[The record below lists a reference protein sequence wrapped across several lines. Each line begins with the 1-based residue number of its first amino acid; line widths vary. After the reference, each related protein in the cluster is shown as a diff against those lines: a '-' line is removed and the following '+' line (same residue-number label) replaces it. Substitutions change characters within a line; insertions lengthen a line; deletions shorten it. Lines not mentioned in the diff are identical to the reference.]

1 MGYTAEDEALIKEK
15 WDDLLYSCTKICKND
30 EDWNFIKRAFFLA
43 KEAHEGVRRRSGEP
57 YLLHPIAVAK
67 IVIEEI
73 GLGVKSVVA
82 ALLHDVVED
91 TEYTVEDMERI
102 FGPKIASMV
111 DGLTKMSGVFN
122 ADTSEQAEY
131 FRKVLL
137 TLSDDVRVILIKI
150 ADRLH
155 NMRTLGSMPLN
166 KQIKITGETIYL
178 FAPLA
183 YRLGLYSIK
192 SELEDLC
199 MKYRFPQQYAE
210 ITRKLQESEASRK
223 EFIDK
228 FNAPIIAALNRDN
241 FNYEI
246 SGRVKSVYS
255 IWSKMQRKQIPFEEI
270 YDLFAIRI
278 VFKPLPFPSEKT
290 QCWQIYSTITDI
302 YTPKPDRLRDWI
314 SMPKANGYEALHS
327 TVMGP
332 DGVWVEVQI
341 RTQRMEDIA
350 ERGFAAHWKYK
361 HATIS
366 QDEDEFDKWLKQI
379 RAALNSPTENAVDF
393 LDNFKLSLYTSEIV
407 VFTPKG
413 EARKMPFG
421 ATALDFAYDIHSKIG
436 NSAISAKI
444 NHKLEP
450 ITTQINSGDQIEII
464 TADNA
469 RPKAEWLDLVTTS
482 KAKQSIKNFLKRE
495 QQNNIERGMA
505 TLTERLAK
513 LNINLSGRVLRKL
526 VPAYECAT
534 KEEFY
539 SKIGAGIIRLDD
551 IEKHLKV
558 NSASKILKFWTL
570 FIPKKAKPESED
582 DETPAID
589 EAADDTSPE
598 FVVAECCK
606 PIPGDK
612 VVGFRDPQSGK
623 IIPIYECNNK
633 EELYSKIGAGI
644 VSLDDLEK
652 VLKVN
657 SKSKILKFW
666 TLFIPQKKEEETD
679 EAGDTAPTTA
689 PQKEAGDEPV
699 FEIASCC
706 KPIPGDKVVGYRDP
720 ATGKIIVHKATCD
733 ELNRLAAQYGK
744 NIVKEEI
751 KWSQHKAMSYLVTT
765 ELRGIDRQGLLL
777 DLAKV
782 VSDDFNINI
791 REVNIHSHDGIFEGN
806 VSLYVKDAESLNAV
820 MDKLREIKGI
830 DTIKRT
836 IS

>member
-1 MGYTAEDEALIKEK
+1 MGYTAEDENLIKEK
-15 WDDLLYSCTKICKND
+15 WDDLLLSCTKICKND

-91 TEYTVEDMERI
+91 TEYSVEDMERI

-131 FRKVLL
+131 FRKGLL

-155 NMRTLGSMPLN
+155 NMRTLGAMPMN

-210 ITRKLQESEASRK
+210 ITQKLQESEASRR
-223 EFIDK
+223 EFINK
-228 FNAPIIAALNRDN
+228 FNAPIIASLNRDN
-241 FNYEI
+241 INYEI

-469 RPKAEWLDLVTTS
+469 RPKPEWLETVTTA
-482 KAKQSIKNFLKRE
+482 KAKQSIKSFLKRE
-495 QQNNIERGMA
+495 RQNNIERGMQM
-505 TLTERLAK
+505 LDEK
-513 LNINLSGRVLRKL
+513 MKSLNVKLSGRVLRKI
-526 VPAYECAT
+526 T
-534 KEEFY
+534 
-539 SKIGAGIIRLDD
+539 
-551 IEKHLKV
+551 
-558 NSASKILKFWTL
+558 
-570 FIPKKAKPESED
+570 
-582 DETPAID
+582 
-589 EAADDTSPE
+589 
-598 FVVAECCK
+598 
-606 PIPGDK
+606 
-612 VVGFRDPQSGK
+612 
-623 IIPIYECNNK
+623 PIYDSKNK

-644 VSLDDLEK
+644 VSLDNLDK
-652 VLKVN
+652 ALKVN

-666 TLFIPQKKEEETD
+666 TLFIPQKKEDETD
-679 EAGDTAPTTA
+679 DAAIPGEIAPAEEAPATE
-689 PQKEAGDEPV
+689 PQ
-699 FEIASCC
+699 FEIAECC

-720 ATGKIIVHKATCD
+720 ASGNIIVHKATCD
-733 ELNRLAAQYGK
+733 ELNRLATQFGR

-765 ELRGIDRQGLLL
+765 ELRGIDRQGILL

-782 VSDDFNINI
+782 VSADFNINI

-806 VSLYVKDAESLNAV
+806 VSLYVKDAESLHAV
-820 MDKLREIKGI
+820 MDKLRKIKGI
-830 DTIKRT
+830 ESVKRT
-836 IS
+836 LS

>member
-1 MGYTAEDEALIKEK
+1 MDYTAEDELIIKEK
-15 WDDLLYSCTKICKND
+15 WDDLLFSCTKICKND
-30 EDWNFIKRAFFLA
+30 EDWNLIKRAFFLA
-43 KEAHEGVRRRSGEP
+43 KEAHQGVRRRSGEP

-82 ALLHDVVED
+82 SLLHDVVED

-122 ADTSEQAEY
+122 ADTSKQAEY

-166 KQIKITGETIYL
+166 KQIKITSETIYL

-199 MKYRFPQQYAE
+199 MKYRFPQEYAE
-210 ITRKLQESEASRK
+210 ITRKLSESEASRQ
-223 EFIDK
+223 EFVDK
-228 FNAPIIAALNRDN
+228 FNAPIIAALNRDKI
-241 FNYEI
+241 NYEI
-246 SGRVKSVYS
+246 SARVKSVYS
-255 IWSKMQRKQIPFEEI
+255 IWNKMQRKQIPFEEV

-290 QCWQIYSTITDI
+290 QCWQIYSSITDT

-341 RTQRMEDIA
+341 RTQRMEEIA

-393 LDNFKLSLYTSEIV
+393 LDNFKLSLYASEIV

-413 EARKMPFG
+413 ESRKLPFG

-436 NSAISAKI
+436 NNAISAKI

-450 ITTQINSGDQIEII
+450 ITTTLNSGDQIEII

-469 RPKAEWLDLVTTS
+469 RPKPEWLDIVTTA
-482 KAKQSIKNFLKRE
+482 KAKQAIKSFLKRE
-495 QQNNIERGMA
+495 RQHNIEHGMQM
-505 TLTERLAK
+505 LDDKMKE
-513 LNINLSGRVLRKL
+513 LNIKLSGRVLRKI
-526 VPAYECAT
+526 VPAYGCRN
-534 KEEFY
+534 KEELY
-539 SKIGAGIIRLDD
+539 SKIGAGIVTIDTL
-551 IEKHLKV
+551 EKTLKV
-558 NSASKILKFWTL
+558 DSKSKILKFWTL
-570 FIPKKAKPESED
+570 FIPKKEEPEEGDAPVSPGEIQPSPD
-582 DETPAID
+582 V
-589 EAADDTSPE
+589 EAEPQ
-598 FVVAECCK
+598 FRIAE
-606 PIPGDK
+606 
-612 VVGFRDPQSGK
+612 
-623 IIPIYECNNK
+623 
-633 EELYSKIGAGI
+633 
-644 VSLDDLEK
+644 
-652 VLKVN
+652 
-657 SKSKILKFW
+657 
-666 TLFIPQKKEEETD
+666 
-679 EAGDTAPTTA
+679 
-689 PQKEAGDEPV
+689 
-699 FEIASCC
+699 CC

-720 ATGKIIVHKATCD
+720 ASGDIIVHKATCD
-733 ELNRLAAQYGK
+733 ELNRLASQFGN

-751 KWSQHKAMSYLVTT
+751 KWSQHKAMSYLVTA
-765 ELRGIDRQGLLL
+765 EIRGIDRMGILL

-791 REVNIHSHDGIFEGN
+791 REVNIHSHDGIFEGS
-806 VSLYVKDAESLNAV
+806 VSLYVKDAEGLNAV
-820 MDKLREIKGI
+820 MDRIRQIKGI
-830 DTIKRT
+830 ETVKRAMN
-836 IS
+836 

>member
-1 MGYTAEDEALIKEK
+1 MGYTAEDENLIKEK
-15 WDDLLYSCTKICKND
+15 WDDLLLSCTKICKND

-91 TEYTVEDMERI
+91 TEYSVEDMERI

-155 NMRTLGSMPLN
+155 NMRTLGAMPMN

-210 ITRKLQESEASRK
+210 ITQKLQESEASRR
-223 EFIDK
+223 EFINK
-228 FNAPIIAALNRDN
+228 FNAPIIASLNRDN
-241 FNYEI
+241 INYEI

-366 QDEDEFDKWLKQI
+366 QDEDEFDRWLKQI

-469 RPKAEWLDLVTTS
+469 RPKPEWLETVTTA
-482 KAKQSIKNFLKRE
+482 KAKQSIKSFLKRE
-495 QQNNIERGMA
+495 RQNNIERGMQM
-505 TLTERLAK
+505 LDEK
-513 LNINLSGRVLRKL
+513 MKSLNVKLSGRVLRKI
-526 VPAYECAT
+526 T
-534 KEEFY
+534 
-539 SKIGAGIIRLDD
+539 
-551 IEKHLKV
+551 
-558 NSASKILKFWTL
+558 
-570 FIPKKAKPESED
+570 
-582 DETPAID
+582 
-589 EAADDTSPE
+589 
-598 FVVAECCK
+598 
-606 PIPGDK
+606 
-612 VVGFRDPQSGK
+612 
-623 IIPIYECNNK
+623 PIYDSKNK

-644 VSLDDLEK
+644 VSLDNLDK
-652 VLKVN
+652 ALKVN

-666 TLFIPQKKEEETD
+666 TLFIPQKKEDETD
-679 EAGDTAPTTA
+679 DAAIPGEIAPAEEAPATE
-689 PQKEAGDEPV
+689 PQ
-699 FEIASCC
+699 FEIAECC

-720 ATGKIIVHKATCD
+720 ASENIIVHKATCD
-733 ELNRLAAQYGK
+733 ELNRLATQFGR

-765 ELRGIDRQGLLL
+765 ELRGIDRQGILL

-782 VSDDFNINI
+782 VSADFNINI

-806 VSLYVKDAESLNAV
+806 VSLYVKDAESLHAV
-820 MDKLREIKGI
+820 MDKLRKIKGI
-830 DTIKRT
+830 ESVKRT
-836 IS
+836 LS

>member
-15 WDDLLYSCTKICKND
+15 WDALLFSCTKICKND
-30 EDWNFIKRAFFLA
+30 EDWDFIKRAFFLA

-57 YLLHPIAVAK
+57 YLLHPIAVAR
-67 IVIEEI
+67 IVADEI

-155 NMRTLGSMPLN
+155 NMRTLGSMPMN

-210 ITRKLQESEASRK
+210 ITQKLQESEASRK

-228 FNAPIIAALNRDN
+228 FNAPIIEALDRDH

-246 SGRVKSVYS
+246 SGRLKSVYS

-379 RAALNSPTENAVDF
+379 RTALNSPTESAVDF

-413 EARKMPFG
+413 ESRKMPYG

-450 ITTQINSGDQIEII
+450 ITTQINNGDQIEII

-469 RPKAEWLDLVTTS
+469 RPKAEWLEAVTTG
-482 KAKQSIKNFLKRE
+482 KAKQAIKSFLKRE
-495 QQNNIERGMA
+495 RQNNIERGMQLLGEKMKA
-505 TLTERLAK
+505 
-513 LNINLSGRVLRKL
+513 LNINLSGRVLQ
-526 VPAYECAT
+526 
-534 KEEFY
+534 
-539 SKIGAGIIRLDD
+539 KI
-551 IEKHLKV
+551 V
-558 NSASKILKFWTL
+558 
-570 FIPKKAKPESED
+570 
-582 DETPAID
+582 
-589 EAADDTSPE
+589 
-598 FVVAECCK
+598 
-606 PIPGDK
+606 
-612 VVGFRDPQSGK
+612 
-623 IIPIYECNNK
+623 PIYRCNNK

-644 VSLDDLEK
+644 ISLDDLEK
-652 VLKVN
+652 VLKIN
-657 SKSKILKFW
+657 SKSKKLKFW
-666 TLFIPQKKEEETD
+666 TLFIPSKTEDEGDETD
-679 EAGDTAPTTA
+679 PNEPNPEPTAPE
-689 PQKEAGDEPV
+689 PQFK
-699 FEIASCC
+699 IAECC

-720 ATGKIIVHKATCD
+720 ATGDIIVHKATCD
-733 ELNRLAAQYGK
+733 ELNRLASQYGK

-751 KWSQHKAMSYLVTT
+751 KWSQHKADSYLVTT
-765 ELRGIDRQGLLL
+765 QLRGIDRMGLLL
-777 DLAKV
+777 DLANV
-782 VSDDFNINI
+782 VSNDFNINI
-791 REVNIHSHDGIFEGN
+791 REVNIHSHDGIFEGGI
-806 VSLYVKDAESLNAV
+806 SLYVKDAEGLYAV
-820 MDKLREIKGI
+820 MDKLRKIKGI
-830 DTIKRT
+830 ESVKRT
-836 IS
+836 MN

>member
-1 MGYTAEDEALIKEK
+1 MSDVKTIEQAPIEQTPQPIPEVVQKQYDHLVETIRAYNPGADFAQIDAAFRYAAAHHGTQ
-15 WDDLLYSCTKICKND
+15 
-30 EDWNFIKRAFFLA
+30 KRKDGSPF
-43 KEAHEGVRRRSGEP
+43 VT
-57 YLLHPIAVAK
+57 HPIAVAQ
-67 IVIEEI
+67 IVAEELHLDSESI
-73 GLGVKSVVA
+73 IA
-82 ALLHDVVED
+82 ALLHDCIED
-91 TEYTVEDMERI
+91 TDATYDDIAKRFSPTVADLVEGVSKLTRVHYTSKEEEQMENLR
-102 FGPKIASMV
+102 
-111 DGLTKMSGVFN
+111 KMLM
-122 ADTSEQAEY
+122 AMAKDI
-131 FRKVLL
+131 
-137 TLSDDVRVILIKI
+137 RVILIKI

-155 NMRTLGSMPLN
+155 NMRTLGAMPMN

-210 ITRKLQESEASRK
+210 ITQKLQESEASRR
-223 EFIDK
+223 EFINK
-228 FNAPIIAALNRDN
+228 FNAPIIASLNRDN
-241 FNYEI
+241 INYEI

-469 RPKAEWLDLVTTS
+469 RPKPEWLETVTTA
-482 KAKQSIKNFLKRE
+482 KAKQSIKSFLKRE
-495 QQNNIERGMA
+495 RQNNIERGMQM
-505 TLTERLAK
+505 LDEK
-513 LNINLSGRVLRKL
+513 MKSLNVKLSGRVLRKI
-526 VPAYECAT
+526 T
-534 KEEFY
+534 
-539 SKIGAGIIRLDD
+539 
-551 IEKHLKV
+551 
-558 NSASKILKFWTL
+558 
-570 FIPKKAKPESED
+570 
-582 DETPAID
+582 
-589 EAADDTSPE
+589 
-598 FVVAECCK
+598 
-606 PIPGDK
+606 
-612 VVGFRDPQSGK
+612 
-623 IIPIYECNNK
+623 PIYDSKNK

-644 VSLDDLEK
+644 VSLDNLDK
-652 VLKVN
+652 ALKVN

-666 TLFIPQKKEEETD
+666 TLFIPQKKEDETD
-679 EAGDTAPTTA
+679 DAAIPGEIAPAEEAPATE
-689 PQKEAGDEPV
+689 PQ
-699 FEIASCC
+699 FEIAECC

-720 ATGKIIVHKATCD
+720 ASGNIIVHKATCD
-733 ELNRLAAQYGK
+733 ELNRLATQFGR

-765 ELRGIDRQGLLL
+765 ELRGIDRQGILL

-782 VSDDFNINI
+782 VSADFNINI

-806 VSLYVKDAESLNAV
+806 VSLYVKDAESLHAV
-820 MDKLREIKGI
+820 MDKLRKIKGI
-830 DTIKRT
+830 ESVKRT
-836 IS
+836 LS

>member
-1 MGYTAEDEALIKEK
+1 MDYTAEDEVIIKEK
-15 WDDLLYSCTKICKND
+15 WDDLLLSCTKICKND

-43 KEAHEGVRRRSGEP
+43 KEAHQGVRRRSGEP

-122 ADTSEQAEY
+122 AETSEQAEY

-155 NMRTLGSMPLN
+155 NMRTLGAMPMN

-210 ITRKLQESEASRK
+210 ITQKLNETEASRQ
-223 EFIDK
+223 EFISK
-228 FNAPIIAALNRDN
+228 FNAPIIAGLNRDN
-241 FNYEI
+241 INYEI

-290 QCWQIYSTITDI
+290 QCWQVYSTITDI

-379 RAALNSPTENAVDF
+379 RSALNSPTENAVDF

-469 RPKAEWLDLVTTS
+469 RPKPEWLEIVTTA
-482 KAKQSIKNFLKRE
+482 KAKQSIKSFLKRE
-495 QQNNIERGMA
+495 RQNNIERGMHM
-505 TLTERLAK
+505 LDEK
-513 LNINLSGRVLRKL
+513 MKSLNIKLSGRVLRKI
-526 VPAYECAT
+526 V
-534 KEEFY
+534 
-539 SKIGAGIIRLDD
+539 
-551 IEKHLKV
+551 
-558 NSASKILKFWTL
+558 
-570 FIPKKAKPESED
+570 
-582 DETPAID
+582 
-589 EAADDTSPE
+589 
-598 FVVAECCK
+598 
-606 PIPGDK
+606 
-612 VVGFRDPQSGK
+612 
-623 IIPIYECNNK
+623 PIYESNNK

-644 VSLDDLEK
+644 VNLDNLEK

-666 TLFIPQKKEEETD
+666 TLFINKKEEED
-679 EAGDTAPTTA
+679 GDDTAAPGETA
-689 PQKEAGDEPV
+689 PEKEPAAEPQ
-699 FEIASCC
+699 
-706 KPIPGDKVVGYRDP
+706 PIPGDKVVGYRDP
-720 ATGKIIVHKATCD
+720 ATGNIIVHKANCD
-733 ELNRLAAQYGK
+733 ELDRLAAQFGK
-744 NIVKEEI
+744 NIVKDEI
-751 KWSQHKAMSYLVTT
+751 KWSQHKAMSYLVTI
-765 ELRGIDRQGLLL
+765 ELRGIDRMGILL

-782 VSDDFNINI
+782 VSGDFSINI
-791 REVNIHSHDGIFEGN
+791 REVSIHSHDGIFEGSI
-806 VSLYVKDAESLNAV
+806 SLYVKDAEGLHDV
-820 MDKLREIKGI
+820 MDKLRKIKGI
-830 DTIKRT
+830 ESVKRT
-836 IS
+836 LS

>member
-1 MGYTAEDEALIKEK
+1 MGYTAEDENLIKEK
-15 WDDLLYSCTKICKND
+15 WDDLLLSCTKICKND

-91 TEYTVEDMERI
+91 TEYSVEDMERI

-155 NMRTLGSMPLN
+155 NMRTLGAMPMN

-210 ITRKLQESEASRK
+210 ITQKLQESEASRR
-223 EFIDK
+223 EFINK
-228 FNAPIIAALNRDN
+228 FNAPIIASLNRDN
-241 FNYEI
+241 INYEI

-469 RPKAEWLDLVTTS
+469 RPKPEWLETVTTA
-482 KAKQSIKNFLKRE
+482 KAKQSIKSFLKRE
-495 QQNNIERGMA
+495 RQNNIERGMQM
-505 TLTERLAK
+505 LDEK
-513 LNINLSGRVLRKL
+513 MKSLNVKLSGRVLRKI
-526 VPAYECAT
+526 T
-534 KEEFY
+534 
-539 SKIGAGIIRLDD
+539 
-551 IEKHLKV
+551 
-558 NSASKILKFWTL
+558 
-570 FIPKKAKPESED
+570 
-582 DETPAID
+582 
-589 EAADDTSPE
+589 
-598 FVVAECCK
+598 
-606 PIPGDK
+606 
-612 VVGFRDPQSGK
+612 
-623 IIPIYECNNK
+623 PIYDSKNK

-644 VSLDDLEK
+644 VSLDNLDK
-652 VLKVN
+652 ALKVN

-666 TLFIPQKKEEETD
+666 TLFIPQKKEDETD
-679 EAGDTAPTTA
+679 DAAIPGEIAPAEEAPATE
-689 PQKEAGDEPV
+689 PQ
-699 FEIASCC
+699 FEIAECC

-720 ATGKIIVHKATCD
+720 ASGNIIVHKATCD
-733 ELNRLAAQYGK
+733 ELNRLAAQFGR

-765 ELRGIDRQGLLL
+765 ELRGIDRQGILL

-782 VSDDFNINI
+782 VSADFNINI

-806 VSLYVKDAESLNAV
+806 VSLYVKDAESLHAV
-820 MDKLREIKGI
+820 MAKLRKIKGI
-830 DTIKRT
+830 ESVKRT
-836 IS
+836 LS

>member
-1 MGYTAEDEALIKEK
+1 MGYTAEDENLIKEK
-15 WDDLLYSCTKICKND
+15 WDDLLLSCTKICKND

-43 KEAHEGVRRRSGEP
+43 KEAHEGVRRCSGEP

-91 TEYTVEDMERI
+91 TEYSVEDMERI

-155 NMRTLGSMPLN
+155 NMRTLGAMPMN

-210 ITRKLQESEASRK
+210 ITQKLQESEASRR
-223 EFIDK
+223 EFINK
-228 FNAPIIAALNRDN
+228 FNAPIIASLNRDN
-241 FNYEI
+241 INYEI

-469 RPKAEWLDLVTTS
+469 RPKPEWLETVTTA
-482 KAKQSIKNFLKRE
+482 KAKQSIKSFLKRE
-495 QQNNIERGMA
+495 RQNNIERGMQM
-505 TLTERLAK
+505 LDEK
-513 LNINLSGRVLRKL
+513 MKSLNVKLSGRVLRKI
-526 VPAYECAT
+526 T
-534 KEEFY
+534 
-539 SKIGAGIIRLDD
+539 
-551 IEKHLKV
+551 
-558 NSASKILKFWTL
+558 
-570 FIPKKAKPESED
+570 
-582 DETPAID
+582 
-589 EAADDTSPE
+589 
-598 FVVAECCK
+598 
-606 PIPGDK
+606 
-612 VVGFRDPQSGK
+612 
-623 IIPIYECNNK
+623 PIYDSKNK

-644 VSLDDLEK
+644 VSLDNLDK
-652 VLKVN
+652 ALKVN

-666 TLFIPQKKEEETD
+666 TLFIPQKKEDETD
-679 EAGDTAPTTA
+679 DAAIPGEIAPAEEAPATE
-689 PQKEAGDEPV
+689 PQ
-699 FEIASCC
+699 FEIAECC

-720 ATGKIIVHKATCD
+720 ASGNIIVHKATCD
-733 ELNRLAAQYGK
+733 ELNRLATQFGR

-765 ELRGIDRQGLLL
+765 ELRGIDRQGILL

-782 VSDDFNINI
+782 VSADFNINI

-806 VSLYVKDAESLNAV
+806 VSLYVKDAESLHAV
-820 MDKLREIKGI
+820 MDKLRKIKGI
-830 DTIKRT
+830 ESVKRT
-836 IS
+836 LS

>member
-1 MGYTAEDEALIKEK
+1 MGYTAEDENLIKEK
-15 WDDLLYSCTKICKND
+15 WDDLLLSCTKICKND

-91 TEYTVEDMERI
+91 TEYSVEDMERI

-155 NMRTLGSMPLN
+155 NMRTLGAMPMN

-210 ITRKLQESEASRK
+210 ITQKLQESEASRR
-223 EFIDK
+223 EFINK
-228 FNAPIIAALNRDN
+228 FNAPIIASLNRDN
-241 FNYEI
+241 INYEI

-469 RPKAEWLDLVTTS
+469 RPKPEWLETVTTA
-482 KAKQSIKNFLKRE
+482 KAKQSIKSFLKRE
-495 QQNNIERGMA
+495 RQNNIERGMQM
-505 TLTERLAK
+505 LDEMMK
-513 LNINLSGRVLRKL
+513 SLNVKLSGRVLRKI
-526 VPAYECAT
+526 T
-534 KEEFY
+534 
-539 SKIGAGIIRLDD
+539 
-551 IEKHLKV
+551 
-558 NSASKILKFWTL
+558 
-570 FIPKKAKPESED
+570 
-582 DETPAID
+582 
-589 EAADDTSPE
+589 
-598 FVVAECCK
+598 
-606 PIPGDK
+606 
-612 VVGFRDPQSGK
+612 
-623 IIPIYECNNK
+623 PIYDSKNK

-644 VSLDDLEK
+644 VSLDNLDK
-652 VLKVN
+652 ALKVN

-666 TLFIPQKKEEETD
+666 TLFIPQKKEDETD
-679 EAGDTAPTTA
+679 DAAIPGEIAPAEEAPATE
-689 PQKEAGDEPV
+689 PQ
-699 FEIASCC
+699 FEIAECC

-720 ATGKIIVHKATCD
+720 ASGNIIVHKATCD
-733 ELNRLAAQYGK
+733 ELNRLATQFGR

-765 ELRGIDRQGLLL
+765 ELRGIDRQGILL

-782 VSDDFNINI
+782 VSADFNINI

-806 VSLYVKDAESLNAV
+806 VSLYVKDAESLHAV
-820 MDKLREIKGI
+820 MDKLRKIKGI
-830 DTIKRT
+830 ESVKRT
-836 IS
+836 LS

>member
-1 MGYTAEDEALIKEK
+1 MGYTAEDENLIKEK
-15 WDDLLYSCTKICKND
+15 WDDLLLSCTKICKND

-91 TEYTVEDMERI
+91 TEYSEEDMERI

-155 NMRTLGSMPLN
+155 NMRTLGAMPMN

-210 ITRKLQESEASRK
+210 ITQKLQESEASRR
-223 EFIDK
+223 EFINK
-228 FNAPIIAALNRDN
+228 FNAPIIASLNRDN
-241 FNYEI
+241 INYEI

-469 RPKAEWLDLVTTS
+469 RPKPEWLETVTTA
-482 KAKQSIKNFLKRE
+482 KAKQSIKSFLKRE
-495 QQNNIERGMA
+495 RQNNIERGMQM
-505 TLTERLAK
+505 LDEK
-513 LNINLSGRVLRKL
+513 MKSLNVKLSGRVLRKI
-526 VPAYECAT
+526 T
-534 KEEFY
+534 
-539 SKIGAGIIRLDD
+539 
-551 IEKHLKV
+551 
-558 NSASKILKFWTL
+558 
-570 FIPKKAKPESED
+570 
-582 DETPAID
+582 
-589 EAADDTSPE
+589 
-598 FVVAECCK
+598 
-606 PIPGDK
+606 
-612 VVGFRDPQSGK
+612 
-623 IIPIYECNNK
+623 PIYDSKNK

-644 VSLDDLEK
+644 VSLDNLDK
-652 VLKVN
+652 ALKVN

-666 TLFIPQKKEEETD
+666 TLFIPQKKEDETD
-679 EAGDTAPTTA
+679 DAAIPGEIAPAEEAPATE
-689 PQKEAGDEPV
+689 PQ
-699 FEIASCC
+699 FEIAECC

-720 ATGKIIVHKATCD
+720 ASGNIIVHKATCD
-733 ELNRLAAQYGK
+733 ELNRLATQFGR

-765 ELRGIDRQGLLL
+765 ELRGIDRQGILL

-782 VSDDFNINI
+782 VSADFNINI

-806 VSLYVKDAESLNAV
+806 VSLYVKDAESLHAV
-820 MDKLREIKGI
+820 MDKLRKIKGI
-830 DTIKRT
+830 ESVKRT
-836 IS
+836 LS

>member
-1 MGYTAEDEALIKEK
+1 MGYTAEDENLIKEK
-15 WDDLLYSCTKICKND
+15 WDDLLLSCTKICKND

-43 KEAHEGVRRRSGEP
+43 KEAHQGVRRRSGEP

-91 TEYTVEDMERI
+91 TEYSVEDMERI

-155 NMRTLGSMPLN
+155 NMRTLGAMPLN
-166 KQIKITGETIYL
+166 KQIKITSETIYL

-183 YRLGLYSIK
+183 YRLGLFAIK
-192 SELEDLC
+192 TELEDLC
-199 MKYRFPQQYAE
+199 MKYRFPEQYEE
-210 ITRKLQESEASRK
+210 ISRKLDETEASRQ
-223 EFIDK
+223 EFIAR
-228 FNAPIIAALNRDN
+228 FNAPIVEALRHDGIN
-241 FNYEI
+241 FEI
-246 SGRVKSVYS
+246 SARVKSIYS
-255 IWSKMQRKQIPFEEI
+255 IWMKMQRKQIPFEEV

-290 QCWQIYSTITDI
+290 QCYQIYATITDI

-314 SMPKANGYEALHS
+314 NTPKANGYEALHS
-327 TVMGP
+327 TVMSP

-469 RPKAEWLDLVTTS
+469 RPKPEWLETVTTA
-482 KAKQSIKNFLKRE
+482 KAKQSIKSFLKRE
-495 QQNNIERGMA
+495 RQNNIERGMQM
-505 TLTERLAK
+505 LDEK
-513 LNINLSGRVLRKL
+513 MKSLNVKLSGRVLRKI
-526 VPAYECAT
+526 T
-534 KEEFY
+534 
-539 SKIGAGIIRLDD
+539 
-551 IEKHLKV
+551 
-558 NSASKILKFWTL
+558 
-570 FIPKKAKPESED
+570 
-582 DETPAID
+582 
-589 EAADDTSPE
+589 
-598 FVVAECCK
+598 
-606 PIPGDK
+606 
-612 VVGFRDPQSGK
+612 
-623 IIPIYECNNK
+623 PIYDSKNK

-644 VSLDDLEK
+644 VSLDNLDK
-652 VLKVN
+652 ALKVN

-666 TLFIPQKKEEETD
+666 TLFIPQKKEDETD
-679 EAGDTAPTTA
+679 DAAIPGEIAPAEEAPATE
-689 PQKEAGDEPV
+689 PQ
-699 FEIASCC
+699 FEIAECC

-720 ATGKIIVHKATCD
+720 ASGNIIVHKATCD
-733 ELNRLAAQYGK
+733 ELNRLATQFGR

-765 ELRGIDRQGLLL
+765 ELRGIDRQGILL

-782 VSDDFNINI
+782 VSADFNINI

-806 VSLYVKDAESLNAV
+806 VSLYVKDAESLHAV
-820 MDKLREIKGI
+820 MDKLRKIKGI
-830 DTIKRT
+830 ESVKRT
-836 IS
+836 LS

>member
-1 MGYTAEDEALIKEK
+1 MDYTAEDEVIIKEK
-15 WDDLLYSCTKICKND
+15 WDDLLLSCTKICKND

-43 KEAHEGVRRRSGEP
+43 KEAHQGVRRRSGEP

-91 TEYTVEDMERI
+91 TEYSVEDMERI

-155 NMRTLGSMPLN
+155 NMRTLGAMPMN

-210 ITRKLQESEASRK
+210 ITQKLQESEASRR
-223 EFIDK
+223 EFINK
-228 FNAPIIAALNRDN
+228 FNAPIIASLNRDN
-241 FNYEI
+241 INYEI

-469 RPKAEWLDLVTTS
+469 RPKPEWLETVTTA
-482 KAKQSIKNFLKRE
+482 KAKQSIKSFLKRE
-495 QQNNIERGMA
+495 RQNNIERGMQM
-505 TLTERLAK
+505 LDEK
-513 LNINLSGRVLRKL
+513 MKSLNVKLSGRVLRKI
-526 VPAYECAT
+526 T
-534 KEEFY
+534 
-539 SKIGAGIIRLDD
+539 
-551 IEKHLKV
+551 
-558 NSASKILKFWTL
+558 
-570 FIPKKAKPESED
+570 
-582 DETPAID
+582 
-589 EAADDTSPE
+589 
-598 FVVAECCK
+598 
-606 PIPGDK
+606 
-612 VVGFRDPQSGK
+612 
-623 IIPIYECNNK
+623 PIYDSKNK

-644 VSLDDLEK
+644 VSLDNLDK
-652 VLKVN
+652 ALKVN

-666 TLFIPQKKEEETD
+666 TLFIPQKKEDETD
-679 EAGDTAPTTA
+679 DAAIPGEIAPAEEAPATE
-689 PQKEAGDEPV
+689 PQ
-699 FEIASCC
+699 FEIAECC

-720 ATGKIIVHKATCD
+720 ASGNIIVHKATCD
-733 ELNRLAAQYGK
+733 ELNRLATQFGR

-765 ELRGIDRQGLLL
+765 ELRGIDRQGILL

-782 VSDDFNINI
+782 VSADFNINI

-806 VSLYVKDAESLNAV
+806 VSLYVKDADSLHAG
-820 MDKLREIKGI
+820 MDKLRQIQGLESVN
-830 DTIKRT
+830 RT
-836 IS
+836 WR

>member
-1 MGYTAEDEALIKEK
+1 MGYTAEDENLIKEK
-15 WDDLLYSCTKICKND
+15 WDDLLLSCTKICKND

-91 TEYTVEDMERI
+91 TEYSVEDMERI

-155 NMRTLGSMPLN
+155 NMRTLGAMPMN

-210 ITRKLQESEASRK
+210 ITQKLQESEASRR
-223 EFIDK
+223 EFINK
-228 FNAPIIAALNRDN
+228 FNAPIIASLNRDN
-241 FNYEI
+241 INYEI

-436 NSAISAKI
+436 NNAISAKI

-469 RPKAEWLDLVTTS
+469 RPKPEWLETVTTA
-482 KAKQSIKNFLKRE
+482 KAKQSIKSFLKRE
-495 QQNNIERGMA
+495 RQNNIERGMQM
-505 TLTERLAK
+505 LDEK
-513 LNINLSGRVLRKL
+513 MKSLNVKLSGRVLRKI
-526 VPAYECAT
+526 T
-534 KEEFY
+534 
-539 SKIGAGIIRLDD
+539 
-551 IEKHLKV
+551 
-558 NSASKILKFWTL
+558 
-570 FIPKKAKPESED
+570 
-582 DETPAID
+582 
-589 EAADDTSPE
+589 
-598 FVVAECCK
+598 
-606 PIPGDK
+606 
-612 VVGFRDPQSGK
+612 
-623 IIPIYECNNK
+623 PIYDSKNK

-644 VSLDDLEK
+644 VSLDNLDK
-652 VLKVN
+652 ALKVN

-666 TLFIPQKKEEETD
+666 TLFIPQKKEDETD
-679 EAGDTAPTTA
+679 DAAIPGEIAPAEEAPATE
-689 PQKEAGDEPV
+689 PQ
-699 FEIASCC
+699 FEIAECC

-720 ATGKIIVHKATCD
+720 ASGNIIVHKATCD
-733 ELNRLAAQYGK
+733 ELNRLATQFGR

-765 ELRGIDRQGLLL
+765 ELRGIDRQGILL

-782 VSDDFNINI
+782 VSADFNINI

-806 VSLYVKDAESLNAV
+806 VSLYVKDAESLHAV
-820 MDKLREIKGI
+820 MDKLRKIKGI
-830 DTIKRT
+830 ESVKRT
-836 IS
+836 LS

>member
-1 MGYTAEDEALIKEK
+1 MDYTAEDELIIKEK
-15 WDDLLYSCTKICKND
+15 WDDLLFSCTKICKND
-30 EDWNFIKRAFFLA
+30 EDWNLIKRAFFLA
-43 KEAHEGVRRRSGEP
+43 KEAHQGVRRRSGEP

-82 ALLHDVVED
+82 SLLHDVVED

-122 ADTSEQAEY
+122 ADTSKQAEY

-155 NMRTLGSMPLN
+155 NMRTLGSMPIN
-166 KQIKITGETIYL
+166 KQIKITSETIYL

-199 MKYRFPQQYAE
+199 MKYRFPQEYAE
-210 ITRKLQESEASRK
+210 ITRKLSESEASRQ
-223 EFIDK
+223 EFVDK
-228 FNAPIIAALNRDN
+228 FNAPIIAALNRDKI
-241 FNYEI
+241 NYEI
-246 SGRVKSVYS
+246 SARVKSVYS
-255 IWSKMQRKQIPFEEI
+255 IWNKMQRKQIPFEEV

-290 QCWQIYSTITDI
+290 QCWQIYSSITDT

-341 RTQRMEDIA
+341 RTQRMEEIA

-413 EARKMPFG
+413 ESRKLPFG

-436 NSAISAKI
+436 NNAISAKI

-450 ITTQINSGDQIEII
+450 ITTTLNSGDQIEII

-469 RPKAEWLDLVTTS
+469 RPKPEWLDIVTTA
-482 KAKQSIKNFLKRE
+482 KAKQAIKSFLKRE
-495 QQNNIERGMA
+495 RQHNIEHGMQM
-505 TLTERLAK
+505 LDDKMKE
-513 LNINLSGRVLRKL
+513 LNIKLSGRVLRKI
-526 VPAYECAT
+526 VPAYGCRN
-534 KEEFY
+534 KEELY
-539 SKIGAGIIRLDD
+539 SKIGAGIVTIDTL
-551 IEKHLKV
+551 EKTLKV
-558 NSASKILKFWTL
+558 DSKSKILKFWTL
-570 FIPKKAKPESED
+570 FIPKKEEPEEGDAPVSPGEIQPSPD
-582 DETPAID
+582 V
-589 EAADDTSPE
+589 EAEPQ
-598 FVVAECCK
+598 FRIAE
-606 PIPGDK
+606 
-612 VVGFRDPQSGK
+612 
-623 IIPIYECNNK
+623 
-633 EELYSKIGAGI
+633 
-644 VSLDDLEK
+644 
-652 VLKVN
+652 
-657 SKSKILKFW
+657 
-666 TLFIPQKKEEETD
+666 
-679 EAGDTAPTTA
+679 
-689 PQKEAGDEPV
+689 
-699 FEIASCC
+699 CC

-720 ATGKIIVHKATCD
+720 ASGDIIVHKATCD
-733 ELNRLAAQYGK
+733 ELNRLASQFGN

-751 KWSQHKAMSYLVTT
+751 KWSQHKAMSYLVTA
-765 ELRGIDRQGLLL
+765 EIRGIDRMGILL

-791 REVNIHSHDGIFEGN
+791 REVNIHSHDGIFEGS
-806 VSLYVKDAESLNAV
+806 VSLYVKDAEGLNAV
-820 MDKLREIKGI
+820 MDRIRQIKGI
-830 DTIKRT
+830 ETVKRAMN
-836 IS
+836 

>member
-1 MGYTAEDEALIKEK
+1 MGYTAEDENLIKEK
-15 WDDLLYSCTKICKND
+15 WDDLLLSCTKICKND

-91 TEYTVEDMERI
+91 TEYSVEDMERI

-122 ADTSEQAEY
+122 AETSEQAEY

-155 NMRTLGSMPLN
+155 NMRTLGAMPMN

-210 ITRKLQESEASRK
+210 ITQKLQESEASRR
-223 EFIDK
+223 EFINK
-228 FNAPIIAALNRDN
+228 FNAPIIASLNRDN
-241 FNYEI
+241 INYEI

-469 RPKAEWLDLVTTS
+469 RPKPEWLETVTTA
-482 KAKQSIKNFLKRE
+482 KAKQSIKSFLKRE
-495 QQNNIERGMA
+495 RQNNIERGMQM
-505 TLTERLAK
+505 LDEK
-513 LNINLSGRVLRKL
+513 MKSLNVKLSGRVLRKI
-526 VPAYECAT
+526 T
-534 KEEFY
+534 
-539 SKIGAGIIRLDD
+539 
-551 IEKHLKV
+551 
-558 NSASKILKFWTL
+558 
-570 FIPKKAKPESED
+570 
-582 DETPAID
+582 
-589 EAADDTSPE
+589 
-598 FVVAECCK
+598 
-606 PIPGDK
+606 
-612 VVGFRDPQSGK
+612 
-623 IIPIYECNNK
+623 PIYDSKNK

-644 VSLDDLEK
+644 VSLDNLDK
-652 VLKVN
+652 ALKVN

-666 TLFIPQKKEEETD
+666 TLFIPQKKEDETD
-679 EAGDTAPTTA
+679 DAAIPGEIAPAEEAPATE
-689 PQKEAGDEPV
+689 PQ
-699 FEIASCC
+699 FEIAECC

-720 ATGKIIVHKATCD
+720 ASGNIIVHKATCD
-733 ELNRLAAQYGK
+733 ELNRLATQFGR

-765 ELRGIDRQGLLL
+765 ELRGIDRQGILL

-782 VSDDFNINI
+782 VSADFNINI

-806 VSLYVKDAESLNAV
+806 VSLYVKDAESLHAV
-820 MDKLREIKGI
+820 MDKLRKIKGI
-830 DTIKRT
+830 ESVKRT
-836 IS
+836 LS

>member
-183 YRLGLYSIK
+183 YRLGLYAIK

-241 FNYEI
+241 INYEI

-255 IWSKMQRKQIPFEEI
+255 IWSKMQRKQISFEEI

-464 TADNA
+464 TADTA
-469 RPKAEWLDLVTTS
+469 RPKPEWLDIVTTA
-482 KAKQSIKNFLKRE
+482 KAKSAIKSFLKRE
-495 QQNNIERGMA
+495 RQNNIERGMQM
-505 TLTERLAK
+505 LEERMK
-513 LNINLSGRVLRKL
+513 SLNIQLSGRVLRK
-526 VPAYECAT
+526 
-534 KEEFY
+534 
-539 SKIGAGIIRLDD
+539 
-551 IEKHLKV
+551 
-558 NSASKILKFWTL
+558 
-570 FIPKKAKPESED
+570 
-582 DETPAID
+582 
-589 EAADDTSPE
+589 
-598 FVVAECCK
+598 
-606 PIPGDK
+606 
-612 VVGFRDPQSGK
+612 
-623 IIPIYECNNK
+623 IIPIYESNNK

-666 TLFIPQKKEEETD
+666 TLFIPQKKEEEGD
-679 EAGDTAPTTA
+679 EPGETTA
-689 PQKEAGDEPV
+689 ETTPKEAGDEPV
-699 FEIASCC
+699 FEIAACC

-733 ELNRLAAQYGK
+733 ELNRLAAQYGR

>member
-183 YRLGLYSIK
+183 YRLGLYAIK

-241 FNYEI
+241 INYEI

-255 IWSKMQRKQIPFEEI
+255 IWSKMQRKQISFEEI

-413 EARKMPFG
+413 EARKMPYG

-436 NSAISAKI
+436 NNAISAKI

-464 TADNA
+464 TADTA
-469 RPKAEWLDLVTTS
+469 RPKPEWLDIVTTA
-482 KAKQSIKNFLKRE
+482 KAKSAIKSFLKRE
-495 QQNNIERGMA
+495 RQNNIERGMQM
-505 TLTERLAK
+505 LEERMK
-513 LNINLSGRVLRKL
+513 SLNIQLSGRVLRK
-526 VPAYECAT
+526 
-534 KEEFY
+534 
-539 SKIGAGIIRLDD
+539 
-551 IEKHLKV
+551 
-558 NSASKILKFWTL
+558 
-570 FIPKKAKPESED
+570 
-582 DETPAID
+582 
-589 EAADDTSPE
+589 
-598 FVVAECCK
+598 
-606 PIPGDK
+606 
-612 VVGFRDPQSGK
+612 
-623 IIPIYECNNK
+623 IIPIYESNNK

-666 TLFIPQKKEEETD
+666 TLFIPQKKEEEGD
-679 EAGDTAPTTA
+679 ESGETTA
-689 PQKEAGDEPV
+689 ETTPKEAGDEPV
-699 FEIASCC
+699 FEIAACC

-733 ELNRLAAQYGK
+733 ELNRLAAQYGR

>member
-1 MGYTAEDEALIKEK
+1 MGYTAEDENLIKEK
-15 WDDLLYSCTKICKND
+15 WDDLLLSCTKICKND

-91 TEYTVEDMERI
+91 TEYSVEDMERI

-155 NMRTLGSMPLN
+155 NMRTLGAMPMN

-210 ITRKLQESEASRK
+210 ITQKLQESEASRR

-228 FNAPIIAALNRDN
+228 FNAPIIASLNRDN
-241 FNYEI
+241 INYEI

-469 RPKAEWLDLVTTS
+469 RPKPEWLETVTTA
-482 KAKQSIKNFLKRE
+482 KAKQSIKSFLKRE
-495 QQNNIERGMA
+495 RQNNIERGMQM
-505 TLTERLAK
+505 LDEK
-513 LNINLSGRVLRKL
+513 MKSLNVKLSGRVLRKI
-526 VPAYECAT
+526 T
-534 KEEFY
+534 
-539 SKIGAGIIRLDD
+539 
-551 IEKHLKV
+551 
-558 NSASKILKFWTL
+558 
-570 FIPKKAKPESED
+570 
-582 DETPAID
+582 
-589 EAADDTSPE
+589 
-598 FVVAECCK
+598 
-606 PIPGDK
+606 
-612 VVGFRDPQSGK
+612 
-623 IIPIYECNNK
+623 PIYDSKNK

-644 VSLDDLEK
+644 VSLDNLDK
-652 VLKVN
+652 ALKVN

-666 TLFIPQKKEEETD
+666 TLFIPQKKEDETD
-679 EAGDTAPTTA
+679 DAAIPGEIAPAEEAPATE
-689 PQKEAGDEPV
+689 PQ
-699 FEIASCC
+699 FEIAECC

-720 ATGKIIVHKATCD
+720 ATGNIVVHKATCD
-733 ELNRLAAQYGK
+733 ELNRLATQFGR

-765 ELRGIDRQGLLL
+765 ELRGIDRQGILL

-782 VSDDFNINI
+782 VSADFNINI
-791 REVNIHSHDGIFEGN
+791 REVNIHSHDGIFEGS
-806 VSLYVKDAESLNAV
+806 VSLYVKDAESLHAV
-820 MDKLREIKGI
+820 MDKLRKIKGI
-830 DTIKRT
+830 ESVKRT
-836 IS
+836 LS

>member
-1 MGYTAEDEALIKEK
+1 MGYTAEDENLIKEK
-15 WDDLLYSCTKICKND
+15 WDDLLLSCTKICKND

-91 TEYTVEDMERI
+91 TEYSVEDMERI

-155 NMRTLGSMPLN
+155 NMRTLGAMPMN

-210 ITRKLQESEASRK
+210 ITQKLNETEASRR

-241 FNYEI
+241 INYEI

-469 RPKAEWLDLVTTS
+469 RPKPEWLETVTTA
-482 KAKQSIKNFLKRE
+482 KAKQSIKSFLKRE
-495 QQNNIERGMA
+495 RQNNIERGMQM
-505 TLTERLAK
+505 LDEK
-513 LNINLSGRVLRKL
+513 MKSLNVKLSGRVLRKI
-526 VPAYECAT
+526 T
-534 KEEFY
+534 
-539 SKIGAGIIRLDD
+539 
-551 IEKHLKV
+551 
-558 NSASKILKFWTL
+558 
-570 FIPKKAKPESED
+570 
-582 DETPAID
+582 
-589 EAADDTSPE
+589 
-598 FVVAECCK
+598 
-606 PIPGDK
+606 
-612 VVGFRDPQSGK
+612 
-623 IIPIYECNNK
+623 PIYDSKNK

-644 VSLDDLEK
+644 VSLDNLDK
-652 VLKVN
+652 ALKVN

-666 TLFIPQKKEEETD
+666 TLFIPQKKEDETD
-679 EAGDTAPTTA
+679 DAAIPGEIAPAEEAPATE
-689 PQKEAGDEPV
+689 PQ
-699 FEIASCC
+699 FEIAECC

-720 ATGKIIVHKATCD
+720 ASGNIIVHKATCD
-733 ELNRLAAQYGK
+733 ELNRLATQFGR

-765 ELRGIDRQGLLL
+765 ELRGIDRQGILL

-782 VSDDFNINI
+782 VSADFNINI

-806 VSLYVKDAESLNAV
+806 VSLYVKDAESLHAV
-820 MDKLREIKGI
+820 MDKLRKIKGI
-830 DTIKRT
+830 ESVKRT
-836 IS
+836 LS

>member
-15 WDDLLYSCTKICKND
+15 WDDLLLSCTKICKND

-155 NMRTLGSMPLN
+155 NMRTLGSMPMN

-199 MKYRFPQQYAE
+199 MKYRFPQQYEE
-210 ITRKLQESEASRK
+210 ITKKLQESEASRR

-314 SMPKANGYEALHS
+314 SMPKANGYEALHA

-341 RTQRMEDIA
+341 RTQRMEEIA

-379 RAALNSPTENAVDF
+379 RAALISPTENAVDF

-413 EARKMPFG
+413 EARKMPYG

-436 NSAISAKI
+436 NNAISAKI

-469 RPKAEWLDLVTTS
+469 RPKPEWLDIVTTA
-482 KAKQSIKNFLKRE
+482 KAKTAIKSFLKRE
-495 QQNNIERGMA
+495 RQNNIERGMQM
-505 TLTERLAK
+505 LEEK
-513 LNINLSGRVLRKL
+513 MKSLNINLSGRVLRK
-526 VPAYECAT
+526 
-534 KEEFY
+534 
-539 SKIGAGIIRLDD
+539 
-551 IEKHLKV
+551 
-558 NSASKILKFWTL
+558 
-570 FIPKKAKPESED
+570 
-582 DETPAID
+582 
-589 EAADDTSPE
+589 
-598 FVVAECCK
+598 
-606 PIPGDK
+606 
-612 VVGFRDPQSGK
+612 
-623 IIPIYECNNK
+623 IIPIYECSNK

-644 VSLDDLEK
+644 VTLDDLEK
-652 VLKVN
+652 VLKIN

-666 TLFIPQKKEEETD
+666 TLFIPKKEKDEGDETAD
-679 EAGDTAPTTA
+679 SDTAPDGTA
-689 PQKEAGDEPV
+689 AAEQGEPQFVMAE
-699 FEIASCC
+699 CC

-720 ATGKIIVHKATCD
+720 ATGNIIVHKATCD
-733 ELNRLAAQYGK
+733 ELNRLAAQFGR

-751 KWSQHKAMSYLVTT
+751 KWSQHKAMSYLVTV
-765 ELRGIDRQGLLL
+765 ELRGIDRMGILL

-782 VSDDFNINI
+782 VSGDFSINI
-791 REVNIHSHDGIFEGN
+791 REINIHSHDGIFEGSI
-806 VSLYVKDAESLNAV
+806 SLYVKDAESLYAV
-820 MDKLREIKGI
+820 MDRLRGIKGI
-830 DTIKRT
+830 ESVKRT
-836 IS
+836 MN